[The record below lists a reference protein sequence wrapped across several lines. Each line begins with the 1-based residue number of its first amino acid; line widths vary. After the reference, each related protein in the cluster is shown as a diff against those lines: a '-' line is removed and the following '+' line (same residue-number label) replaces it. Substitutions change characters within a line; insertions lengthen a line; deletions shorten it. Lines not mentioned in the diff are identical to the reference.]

1 MLNKGK
7 EMDENLT
14 LCHLIL
20 IFLNICHHSF
30 KLDLYHNN
38 GHLLR
43 LTSSITVAIMQN
55 PAQEIRSHSYSTE
68 RFQALFALE
77 RLTIPALQPLIKYET
92 QYQTYLLIF
101 LQRCHSKDF
110 LSANLQNVN
119 KYLWHEAT
127 RAEDVY
133 EAMPHCLSSEGKS
146 F

>member
-1 MLNKGK
+1 MPFNI
-7 EMDENLT
+7 NL
-14 LCHLIL
+14 
-20 IFLNICHHSF
+20 FEYMSSNSF
-30 KLDLYHNN
+30 KLDLYHNS

-43 LTSSITVAIMQN
+43 LARSITVAIMQN
-55 PAQEIRSHSYSTE
+55 PAQEIQSHSYSID
-68 RFQALFALE
+68 RFQALFGFRKAKNSC
-77 RLTIPALQPLIKYET
+77 LQPLIKYET

>member
-1 MLNKGK
+1 MPFNI
-7 EMDENLT
+7 NL
-14 LCHLIL
+14 
-20 IFLNICHHSF
+20 FEYMSSNSF